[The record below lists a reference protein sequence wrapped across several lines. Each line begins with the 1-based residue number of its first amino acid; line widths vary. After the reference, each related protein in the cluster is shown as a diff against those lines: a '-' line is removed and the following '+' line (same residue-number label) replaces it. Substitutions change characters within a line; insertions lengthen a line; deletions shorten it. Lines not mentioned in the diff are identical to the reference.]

1 MLFPSYLVP
10 LAAGKNHTMFK
21 NLNVEALGVSG
32 RPSEIIELALSNGFK
47 GLDLDLTDFAAQVQ
61 TYGLAHAR
69 RVFDSSRL
77 KLGSFP
83 LVLDWD
89 LDPLGFKKELEG
101 QAKLFELAQQLGCT
115 RAVTIVQPASDQR
128 PYHEN
133 FDTHRRRYVDL
144 GEVLAG
150 HGIRLGVGL
159 STDSRLREG
168 RAFQFIQAV
177 DAFLMLF
184 KSIDSANVGV
194 ALDLWHWHLGGGTL
208 DQIRSIGDKIVTV
221 SVADADPG
229 MTARNADENTRRL
242 PGETG
247 VIDSTAVLT
256 ALSEVHYD
264 GPVTAMPSKASFSG
278 LGREKIVKQ
287 TAAALDT
294 IWKAAGLGVRPGA
307 MSRR

>member
-1 MLFPSYLVP
+1 
-10 LAAGKNHTMFK
+10 MFK

-47 GLDLDLTDFAAQVQ
+47 GLDLDLADFAAQVQ

-77 KLGSFP
+77 KLGSFD

-101 QAKLFELAQQLGCT
+101 RAKQFELAQQLGCT

-144 GEVLAG
+144 GDVLAG
-150 HGIRLGVGL
+150 YGIRLDVGL

-221 SVADADPG
+221 NLADADPG

-247 VIDSTAVLT
+247 VIDSAAVLT
-256 ALSEVHYD
+256 ALGEVHYD
-264 GPVTAMPSKASFSG
+264 GPVTAMPSKAVFAG

-294 IWKAAGLGVRPGA
+294 VWKAAGLGLRPGA

>member
-1 MLFPSYLVP
+1 
-10 LAAGKNHTMFK
+10 MFK

-47 GLDLDLTDFAAQVQ
+47 GLDLDLADFANQVQ
-61 TYGLAHAR
+61 TYGLPHAR

-77 KLGSFP
+77 KLGSFV
-83 LVLDWD
+83 LTLDWD

-101 QAKLFELAQQLGCT
+101 QAKRFELAQQLGCT

-133 FDTHRRRYVDL
+133 FDTHRRRYVELAD
-144 GEVLAG
+144 VLAK

-159 STDSRLREG
+159 STSARQREG

-177 DAFLMLF
+177 DAFLMLM
-184 KSIDSANVGV
+184 KSIDSPNVGV
-194 ALDLWHWHLGGGTL
+194 ALDLWHWQLGGGTL
-208 DQIRSIGDKIVTV
+208 DQIRSLGDKVVTV
-221 SVADADPG
+221 DLADADPG

-247 VIDSTAVLT
+247 VIDSAAVLT
-256 ALSEVHYD
+256 ALGEVRFD
-264 GPVTAMPSKASFSG
+264 GPVTVMPSKAVFQG

-294 IWKAAGLGVRPGA
+294 VWKAAGLGVRPGV
-307 MSRR
+307 MSRP